1 MSSGHRAIQK
11 SKTGQ
16 AEVGLRHW
24 PGCDPRLRELKS
36 LSNNNSSPIRLLNNE
51 SDGMYQRFNPKQK
64 QFLKGRLKFWNE
76 LYQGKIF
83 DMGKKAQWRK
93 ALAPKS
99 DNLSLMSGAT

>member
-1 MSSGHRAIQK
+1 
-11 SKTGQ
+11 
-16 AEVGLRHW
+16 
-24 PGCDPRLRELKS
+24 
-36 LSNNNSSPIRLLNNE
+36 
-51 SDGMYQRFNPKQK
+51 MYQRFNPKQK

-83 DMGKKAQWRK
+83 DMGNKAQWRK